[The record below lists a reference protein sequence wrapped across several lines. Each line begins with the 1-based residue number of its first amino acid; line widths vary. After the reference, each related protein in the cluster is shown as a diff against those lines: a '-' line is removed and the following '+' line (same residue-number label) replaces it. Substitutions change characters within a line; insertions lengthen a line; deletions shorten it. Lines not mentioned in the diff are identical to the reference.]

1 MHPYKNGIIFNH
13 LGNPVD
19 TIAMIFI
26 MTGYLF
32 LKYLELKDDETF
44 KLLLLFSIL
53 CPLIKLTYIGAIFFP
68 IFGLIYCKF
77 KLRLVI
83 NNISVIGS
91 FLIFLV
97 NKKFYSKLLFLF
109 PFQFTCIQT
118 KWSLTTEQVF
128 FILTRPRA
136 LLEIQD

>member
-1 MHPYKNGIIFNH
+1 M
-13 LGNPVD
+13 
-19 TIAMIFI
+19 
-26 MTGYLF
+26 
-32 LKYLELKDDETF
+32 
-44 KLLLLFSIL
+44 L

-91 FLIFLV
+91 FLIFFWSIR
-97 NKKFYSKLLFLF
+97 NFIQSSCFLF

-118 KWSLTTEQVF
+118 KWSLTTEQVLF
-128 FILTRPRA
+128 YLNQTKSC
-136 LLEIQD
+136 